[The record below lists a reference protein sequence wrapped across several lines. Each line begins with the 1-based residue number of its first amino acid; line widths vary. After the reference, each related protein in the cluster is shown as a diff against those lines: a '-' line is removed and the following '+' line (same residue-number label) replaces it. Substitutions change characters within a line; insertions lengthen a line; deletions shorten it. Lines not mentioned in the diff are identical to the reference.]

1 MGTENLNYT
10 QTDNVGLITIN
21 RPEALN
27 ALNSTFF
34 HEMNTLLDEIEKS
47 KLGALVITGTGKA
60 FIAGADIAEMKGMS
74 PEEAKVF
81 SNLGKSVFNRIEQ
94 LPFPV
99 IAAINGFALG
109 GGMECAMC
117 CDIRLASAK
126 AKFGQPE
133 VNLGLIPGFA
143 GTQRLTR
150 LTSMGN
156 ALYLLTTADMIKAEE
171 AYIMGIVQKVYEPEM
186 LMEEAL
192 KMAKNI
198 ASKGPKSVKFVK
210 SVCREGYNLNFNDAC
225 DLESEKF
232 SELFIDEGKEGMTA
246 FIEKRNPKW

>member
-27 ALNSTFF
+27 ALNTTFF
-34 HEMNTLLDEIEKS
+34 NEMSTLLDEIEKS
-47 KLGALVITGTGKA
+47 KLGALIITGTGKA
-60 FIAGADIAEMKGMS
+60 FIAGADIAEMKDML
-74 PEEAKVF
+74 PDEAKVF
-81 SNLGKSVFNRIEQ
+81 SNLGKSIFNRIEQ

-171 AYIMGIVQKVYEPEM
+171 AYMMGIVQKVYE
-186 LMEEAL
+186 
-192 KMAKNI
+192 NH
-198 ASKGPKSVKFVK
+198 S
-210 SVCREGYNLNFNDAC
+210 RNRDAIC
-225 DLESEKF
+225 FLE
-232 SELFIDEGKEGMTA
+232 
-246 FIEKRNPKW
+246 RHY